1 MIKNLWIK
9 IKNHFETEHYLIGAS
24 ILRIGFGF
32 HIIYSYLVH
41 LLQRDYIWGPNGIY
55 PLKLLQTNHD
65 EIWSLYK
72 LSNNPLYFELIYFIG
87 LIIAILYLIGFQT
100 RITGLLNFL
109 FVWSLYERNPFTLD
123 GGNNILSICL
133 FYLIFANVG
142 EYFSIKS
149 KHNKIFKN
157 KNFNILH
164 NFAIYACIT
173 QLCIVYFFSGFFKA
187 QGHMWTNGTA
197 LYYVLNVDE
206 YSLPSIA
213 HFIYNNPY
221 LVVLGSYSAILT
233 QIAFP
238 FLICNK
244 YLKWPI
250 LIGSIGFHLAI
261 GFLMGL
267 AQFAIAM
274 ISLDLLLIKDIEY
287 KKIYNFYTNFK
298 SNKKKKEKL
307 IFNNLKS

>member
-1 MIKNLWIK
+1 MIKILWMK

-32 HIIYSYLVH
+32 HILYSYLVH

-55 PLKLLQTNHD
+55 PLKLLQTSPD
-65 EIWSLYK
+65 KTWSLYT
-72 LSNNPLYFELIYFIG
+72 LSNNQLYFEVIYFIG

-100 RITGLLNFL
+100 RITGLLNFI

-142 EYFSIKS
+142 EYFSVKSKYNKIVKS
-149 KHNKIFKN
+149 KHA
-157 KNFNILH
+157 NILH
-164 NFAIYACIT
+164 NFSIYACIT

-197 LYYVLNVDE
+197 LYYILNVEE

-221 LVVLGSYSAILT
+221 LVVVGSYSAIVT

-238 FLICNK
+238 FLIWNK

-274 ISLDLLLIKDIEY
+274 IALDLLLIKDKEY
-287 KKIYNFYTNFK
+287 KKFYNFYAGVK
-298 SNKKKKEKL
+298 SKKKRGKL
-307 IFNNLKS
+307 IFNNLKL